1 MSLTGSGFNWS
12 DKLIVTKSGRNNS
25 RESTRALT
33 SILSGR
39 WTAIVDDWIIS
50 DNYETQSREA
60 FQFRYA
66 IQVKRARSV
75 DGRQFFFFFWI
86 SWINC
91 RTKFAGSDGGIDDQ
105 RKQQRHKRTRLCTAI
120 DAIEHS
126 LSTSCTRCSSTGKQR
141 FMEIYLFMKSFCSVR
156 ERQCIARW
164 TWQNRYSAF
173 VKKRRRCYS
182 CPIVQS
188 LDVTCL

>member
-60 FQFRYA
+60 FSISIRDPGRTRA
-66 IQVKRARSV
+66 IGWRKTI
-75 DGRQFFFFFWI
+75 FFFWT
-86 SWINC
+86 SWTNC

-141 FMEIYLFMKSFCSVR
+141 FMEIYLFVKSFCSVH

-173 VKKRRRCYS
+173 LKKRRRCYS

>member
-25 RESTRALT
+25 RGSTRALT
-33 SILSGR
+33 SILPGR
-39 WTAIVDDWIIS
+39 RTAIVDDWIIS
-50 DNYETQSREA
+50 DNYEIQSREA

-66 IQVKRARSV
+66 IQIGRARSV
-75 DGRQFFFFFWI
+75 DRRQLFLFFFFWR

-141 FMEIYLFMKSFCSVR
+141 FMEIYLLVKFFRSVH
-156 ERQCIARW
+156 ERQCTARW
-164 TWQNRYSAF
+164 TWQNRYSVF

-182 CPIVQS
+182 CPIV
-188 LDVTCL
+188 